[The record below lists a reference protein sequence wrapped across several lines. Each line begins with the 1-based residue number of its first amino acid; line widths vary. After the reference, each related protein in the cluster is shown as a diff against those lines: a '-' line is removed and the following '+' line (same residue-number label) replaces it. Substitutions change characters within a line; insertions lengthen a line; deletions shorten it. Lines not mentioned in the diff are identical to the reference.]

1 MRKWIS
7 FVAILLAILLMLG
20 VIYGIGRGVVKVLG
34 GIGKDAGEPDPMY
47 DPFSGGLSRETRP
60 PQLAGEDE
68 DRAPVAGD
76 QSDSWVYEELNPVDM
91 TASELAEA
99 EK

>member
-1 MRKWIS
+1 MERYYGFDLGDAESAIS
-7 FVAILLAILLMLG
+7 RLG
-20 VIYGIGRGVVKVLG
+20 R
-34 GIGKDAGEPDPMY
+34 KDAGEPDPMY